1 MELDEEFK
9 YIKLFLR
16 RIENKKSALIEK
28 AREFDKIIEERE
40 WRRKNIEEASMT
52 RELEE
57 IARYAGISW
66 TEV

>member
-16 RIENKKSALIEK
+16 RIENKKSALIKK